1 MKPEG
6 DVMKSSLRGLAVL
19 MLMAFGCAGQS
30 TVAGGRGTLITPS
43 NQAGEA
49 AWDEHEREAPL
60 VMRNLRSSPEASTH
74 VLRIR
79 TQREPRVHQKSDLS
93 LFVVAGELEV
103 TVDGRPFKLNRGDVL
118 EIPRAT
124 PYGLRNLGYDPSV
137 AYLVF
142 TPGHSDDDDKSAA
155 AAPRDSSWRWNLW
168 VQ

>member
-1 MKPEG
+1 
-6 DVMKSSLRGLAVL
+6 MKSSLLPILLVLAS
-19 MLMAFGCAGQS
+19 GCTGQAR
-30 TVAGGRGTLITPS
+30 VAAGRGTLITPS
-43 NQAGEA
+43 NQSAEA
-49 AWDEHEREAPL
+49 AWSEHEREAPL

-79 TQREPRVHQKSDLS
+79 TQRDARVHQRSDLS

-103 TVDGRPFKLNRGDVL
+103 TVDGKPFKLSRGDVL

-124 PYGLRNLGYDPSV
+124 PYALRNLGADASV
-137 AYLVF
+137 LYLVF
-142 TPGHSDDDDKSAA
+142 TPGFRDDDDKSAA

>member
-1 MKPEG
+1 
-6 DVMKSSLRGLAVL
+6 MKSSLFVPGLLLVL
-19 MLMAFGCAGQS
+19 ATGCAGQS
-30 TVAGGRGTLITPS
+30 VAGGRGTLITPS
-43 NQAGEA
+43 NQSGET

-79 TQREPRVHQKSDLS
+79 TQRDARVHQKSDLS
-93 LFVVAGELEV
+93 LSVVAGELEV

-124 PYGLRNLGYDPSV
+124 PYALRNLGQDASV